1 MSRKRFDKSPFLES
15 VGLFKARLKEEQ
27 NILARVDEV
36 MSLLG
41 DAAIKLVALSHEV
54 AGDAGPLL
62 TATIAESSVQISG
75 GDRNITLA
83 PAQGVGNDSRLP
95 CPRLESCGEILVFGH
110 LTGHSETTL
119 LSSFRVYLNGDVT
132 DGTQVWTTEG
142 GAGEFLFLV
151 GQLLKLAIF
160 DQQFCWPHLT
170 DMPEHLQRIPLKE
183 ERLREESLKK
193 PCFGFGCPLP
203 S

>member
-1 MSRKRFDKSPFLES
+1 MSRKRFDKAPFLES
-15 VGLFKARLKEEQ
+15 VGLFKARLQEEQ
-27 NILARVDEV
+27 EILARIGEV

-62 TATIAESSVQISG
+62 TATIAESSVQITG

-83 PAQGVGNDSRLP
+83 PAQGVGNDSSLP
-95 CPRLESCGEILVFGH
+95 CPRLQSCGQILVFGH

-119 LSSFRVYLNGDVT
+119 LSSFRVYIDGDVT
-132 DGTQVWTTEG
+132 DGAQEWTTEG
-142 GAGEFLFLV
+142 GTEAFLPLV

-160 DQQFCWPHLT
+160 DRQFCWPRLT
-170 DMPEHLQRIPLKE
+170 DMPEHLQRIPLTDQ
-183 ERLREESLKK
+183 RLPEAALKK
-193 PCFGFGCPLP
+193 PCFGFECPL
-203 S
+203 